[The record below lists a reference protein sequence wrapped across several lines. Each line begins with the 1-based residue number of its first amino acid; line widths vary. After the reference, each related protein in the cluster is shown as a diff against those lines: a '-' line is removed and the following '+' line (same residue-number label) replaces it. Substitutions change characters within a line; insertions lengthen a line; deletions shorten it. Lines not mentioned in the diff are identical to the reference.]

1 MKTDMKIFD
10 RMKRTAIFLCLIAA
24 FGVTSCFKEPTVQ
37 GYLGEGIRLQGSDTM
52 LVAIGTKVASSTAWL
67 DNSTKPCHF
76 RIENVRDKKGNRV
89 EGFFKEFPTRLWAA
103 PYDYLTD
110 KTMDQVMS
118 KLTDVSLTPLM
129 INEINGQLRTMESTA
144 SIGVNAGDIYHVDV
158 SVTNS
163 KGTVYLED
171 YAVLKFEAGA
181 GAESAVDFELTD
193 LVNGICITAADGTNT
208 FPYYDQINAAS
219 PNFSVR
225 QKNIYED
232 NGKEK
237 NMAVRKISNEPSV
250 GIKVFVKMYDKNGKL
265 FDPAEYASY
274 STTSSY
280 IDYSVNRVNDP
291 EKGMSLEFPYTPW
304 PVGLTYSYIRG
315 TVYTSF
321 DNLDF
326 DRLKADNK
334 SKTIPYNTEWPADD
348 YAGSPGWYVRFRSN
362 VTFYQPGTYEFVVKV
377 PYTVAK

>member
-1 MKTDMKIFD
+1 MTTSAKTIL
-10 RMKRTAIFLCLIAA
+10 LCAAALIAI
-24 FGVTSCFKEPTVQ
+24 TSCFKEPQHQ

-76 RIENVRDKKGNRV
+76 KIENVRDKDGNRV
-89 EGFFKEFPTRLWAA
+89 EGFFQEFPTRLWAA

-110 KTMDQVMS
+110 KTMEQVMS
-118 KLTDVSLTPLM
+118 KLTDVSLAPLM

-144 SIGVNAGDIYHVDV
+144 QIGVKPGDIYNVDV

-163 KGTVYLED
+163 RGKVYLED
-171 YAVLKFEAGA
+171 YAVLKFEAGS
-181 GAESAVDFELTD
+181 GAESAVDFELID
-193 LVNGICITAADGTNT
+193 MVNGICITAADGTNT
-208 FPYYDQINAAS
+208 FPYYDQINASA

-225 QKNIYED
+225 QKNIYDD

-237 NMAVRKISNEPSV
+237 NMAIRKLSDEPSV
-250 GIKVFVKMYDKNGKL
+250 GIKVFIKIYDKNGKL
-265 FDPAEYASY
+265 FDPSEYASY
-274 STTSSY
+274 STTTSY
-280 IDYSVNRVNDP
+280 IDYAVNRVNDP
-291 EKGMSLEFPYTPW
+291 QNGMSLEFPYTPW

-315 TVYTSF
+315 TVYTTF
-321 DNLDF
+321 DNMDF
-326 DRLKADNK
+326 EQLKADNK
-334 SKTIPYNTEWPADD
+334 AKKIPYNAEWPADN

-377 PYTVAK
+377 PYTVSK